1 MTHFRPLF
9 ISLVLTWC
17 LVGCGENSEETK
29 TGHTATL
36 TPELAQGK
44 AIVDANC
51 FVCHAQGIN
60 GAPIIGNIKMWG
72 KRLPQGLETLIDHA
86 INGYAG
92 MMPPKGGNPDL
103 TDEEIRLAVTY
114 MVSQVKDKTPQ

>member
-1 MTHFRPLF
+1 MTHFRTLLL
-9 ISLVLTWC
+9 SLVLIWC
-17 LVGCGENSEETK
+17 LTGCSDNSDQSKDTPP
-29 TGHTATL
+29 
-36 TPELAQGK
+36 PELSPELLQGK

-103 TDEEIRLAVTY
+103 TDEQIRLAVTY
-114 MVSQVKDKTPQ
+114 MVSQVKDKAPQ